1 MLSIGNKKY
10 RNIQE
15 QVAWLTSVIENG
27 DIIKY
32 SVELNASSGTLTEE
46 QKEILEED
54 VAFILYDGKIYVK
67 SEIEDNLIKFAEASE
82 IINNTTNY
90 ILKNDYFEV
99 NLEDLSY
106 QLTSNSLYILSEG
119 QINDKLIQT
128 EDGKKFAIVACVL
141 RNIGGTW
148 QQIGGQHAS
157 INVASIEQT
166 TYDII
171 VNYNFTC
178 KNVVSFVACPD
189 EEFASLGYT
198 MGASGQITNAVINV
212 FRMVDCDGY
221 FSWNG
226 SSFTTSGRISSVSI
240 NNLTGEITIT
250 HDDTQTALA
259 RSVAVRD
266 GKYLAY
272 VKQAN
277 ATQDIIVLTDY
288 SGNAV
293 LTPDA
298 DFKVY
303 WGAYGKVTI
312 SSSNANNSGNI
323 WCFGI
328 MEVE

>member
-10 RNIQE
+10 RNLQE
-15 QVAWLTSVIENG
+15 QVAWLTSIIEDG
-27 DIIKY
+27 SIIKY
-32 SVELNASSGTLTEE
+32 SVELNNSSGTLTAK
-46 QKEILEED
+46 QKEILEQE

-67 SEIEDNLIKFAEASE
+67 SETENDLIKFAETSE
-82 IINNTTNY
+82 VINNTTNY

-99 NLEDLSY
+99 DLENLSY
-106 QLTSNSLYILSEG
+106 QLTSNSVNILSEG

-141 RNIGGTW
+141 RCIDGVW

-157 INVASIEQT
+157 INVASIQQT
-166 TYDII
+166 TYDIT

-198 MGASGQITNAVINV
+198 MGASGQLAKAVINV
-212 FRMVDCDGY
+212 FRMVNCDGY
-221 FSWNG
+221 LSWNG
-226 SSFTTSGRISSVSI
+226 SSFTTLGSIVSASM

-250 HDDTQTALA
+250 HEDTQTALA

-266 GKYLAY
+266 GNYLAY
-272 VKQAN
+272 FKQAN
-277 ATQDIIVLTDY
+277 GTQDIIVLTDY
-288 SGNAV
+288 SGNPV

-298 DFKVY
+298 NFKVF
-303 WGAYGKVTI
+303 WGANGKVKI
-312 SSSNANNSGNI
+312 DPSEANTSGNI